1 MQWSKA
7 SILALVGLDFLLAWV
22 RPVLADDP
30 VPSRDP
36 TVFKSQLRQA
46 SLLCKRM
53 AQEIQSLP
61 PDDPAPIDPNL
72 KWRAHQVYALLR
84 AARWGME
91 LAQQREESYKDPML
105 DLAYK
110 RVDQAFNLA
119 RYPVDFTGVPRSE
132 YISNS
137 VQNLNQAIRLIN
149 QALVILP

>member
-1 MQWSKA
+1 MPWLKA
-7 SILALVGLDFLLAWV
+7 SILALVSLAFLLAWA

-36 TVFKSQLRQA
+36 AVFKLQLRQA
-46 SLLCKRM
+46 SLLCKRI
-53 AQEIQSLP
+53 AQEIQGLS
-61 PDDPAPIDPNL
+61 PDDPAPIDPAL
-72 KWRAHQVYALLR
+72 KGRAHQNYALLR

-91 LAQQREESYKDPML
+91 LAKQREESYKDPML

-137 VQNLNQAIRLIN
+137 VQNLNQAVRLIN